1 MSATEPLSILHV
13 AAPGAVGG
21 LESVVQSLA
30 IGQSREGH
38 RVLVALVVEPDQEL
52 NGLLTAFEAAPN
64 VAVRVL
70 RVPPRAYGQER
81 RLIRDLCVA
90 FQPDVVHT
98 HGCRSDVVDAGIARA
113 LGLATVTTVHG
124 SSRLGGI
131 TRLYELLEFALFRR
145 FDAVVAVSR
154 PLVHSLRRF
163 GVAADRIHVIP
174 NGWNGRVPGPDRH
187 AARQTLGL
195 PQNQFV
201 IGWVGR
207 LIPVKGADVFL
218 EALGKIT
225 ELPWSASILGDGVER
240 QRLERMAA
248 TLRLQRRVTFH
259 GQVDDA
265 AALFPA
271 FDVLV
276 LSSRSEGTPLV
287 LLEAIAAGV
296 PVVATAVGGI
306 PDVIGPSEGLSVA
319 PDQSHALA
327 QAIRTVQADPAG
339 ARQRA
344 AAARIR
350 LTAEFGLQQ
359 WLARYEEVYRNVRRG
374 AARTQH
380 PAAAAT
386 SRNGG
391 RDHAS

>member
-30 IGQSREGH
+30 IGQSRDGH

-52 NGLLTAFEAAPN
+52 NGLLTAFEAAPH
-64 VAVRVL
+64 VDVRVL

-81 RLIRDLCVA
+81 RLIRDLCVS
-90 FQPDVVHT
+90 FRPDVVHT
-98 HGCRSDVVDAGIARA
+98 HGCRSDVVDAGIARS
-113 LGLATVTTVHG
+113 LGVATVTTVHG

-154 PLVHSLRRF
+154 PLVRSLRRF
-163 GVAADRIHVIP
+163 GVPDKRIHVIP
-174 NGWNGRVPGPDRH
+174 NGWNGRVPGTDRE
-187 AARQTLGL
+187 AARRALGL
-195 PQNQFV
+195 PSNQFV

-207 LIPVKGADVFL
+207 LIPVKGADVFI
-218 EALGKIT
+218 EALGKLT
-225 ELPWSASILGDGVER
+225 DLPWSASILGDGAER
-240 QRLERMAA
+240 HNLERMSAR
-248 TLRLQRRVTFH
+248 LRLGRRVTFH

-265 AALFPA
+265 PGLFPA

-276 LSSRSEGTPLV
+276 LSSRSEGTPMV

-306 PDVIGPSEGLSVA
+306 PDVIGPSEGLLVA
-319 PDQSHALA
+319 PGQPHALA
-327 QAIRTVQADPAG
+327 EAIRTIQADPAG
-339 ARQRA
+339 AKQRA
-344 AAARIR
+344 AAARLR
-350 LTAEFGLQQ
+350 LADEFGPQQ
-359 WLARYEEVYRNVRRG
+359 WLARYEQVYRNVRRG
-374 AARTQH
+374 AARMQH
-380 PAAAAT
+380 PAAAPT
-386 SRNGG
+386 SRDGG
-391 RDHAS
+391 RDHAP